1 MGRNFMTELP
11 LEWTVRWKLINGD
24 KDQPGS
30 IGAVVVSE
38 TFWPFETISASKS
51 LPTSMGSGA

>member
-1 MGRNFMTELP
+1 MG
-11 LEWTVRWKLINGD
+11 INIVQ
-24 KDQPGS
+24 DQPES
-30 IGAVVVSE
+30 TGAVVVSE